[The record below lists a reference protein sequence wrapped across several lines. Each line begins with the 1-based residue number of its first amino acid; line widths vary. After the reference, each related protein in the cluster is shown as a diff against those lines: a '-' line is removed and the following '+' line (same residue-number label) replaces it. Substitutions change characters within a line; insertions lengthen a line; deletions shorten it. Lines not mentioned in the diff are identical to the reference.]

1 MNNQKKNQVPLM
13 FEKLFAT
20 LSGERFLNREGLG
33 GNMPIFIQPYDISD
47 QVEVDSHLDSLVKRL
62 ESVGIQTLQVNLYHL
77 FINILKE
84 KGKLA
89 MILASEQ
96 NKTKKEFNRDLQGSA
111 ESKSKIIPAIQHEM
125 RTHDHKIV
133 LIHGIDKIF
142 PLISIVPILSEVHTI
157 LEKEPFVFF
166 FPGLYDTSSLTLF
179 GCIKQENE
187 YGARHIDNYC

>member
-1 MNNQKKNQVPLM
+1 M

-33 GNMPIFIQPYDISD
+33 GNMPIFIQPYDITD

-62 ESVGIQTLQVNLYHL
+62 ESIGIPTVSINLFNL
-77 FINILKE
+77 FINILIE

-89 MILASEQ
+89 IILASEQ
-96 NKTKKEFNRDLQGSA
+96 NKTKKEFYRDLQGSA
-111 ESKSKIIPAIQHEM
+111 ESKSQIIPAIQHVM
-125 RTHDHKIV
+125 RMHDHKIV

-157 LEKEPFVFF
+157 LEKEPFIFF
-166 FPGLYDTSSLTLF
+166 FPGLYETSSLTLF